1 MKHCIAGVYTNY
13 KTTVVGEHDMV
24 LAEGFTAGPR
34 GGKLDVRF
42 EHL

>member
-13 KTTVVGEHDMV
+13 KTTIVGNPDMV

-34 GGKLDVRF
+34 GAKLNLIF
-42 EHL
+42 EHV